1 MWHIRRRNGGIYH
14 HIVSEQPCPKE
25 MNEIIETL
33 LESETDFR
41 LCYNQ
46 YEYSGYSSDVELIRD
61 EDLATMYVH
70 HHVAFGHDGE
80 NHWKITLPGGCWW
93 EDTVIYDSRYGKSC
107 DIIARVVA
115 EMKESSTQ
123 LLLPAPR
130 KKTWIEEMTEAHERM
145 RQIRQSTKSSYVEWL
160 DDEIY
165 L

>member
-1 MWHIRRRNGGIYH
+1 MWHIRRRNGGLYR

-46 YEYSGYSSDVELIRD
+46 YEYAGYSSVVELIRD

-80 NHWKITLPGGCWW
+80 AHWKIILPGECWR

-107 DIIARVVA
+107 DIIARVVV
-115 EMKESSTQ
+115 EMKEASAQ

-130 KKTWIEEMTEAHERM
+130 KKTWREEMEEELRKYREQKVSHV
-145 RQIRQSTKSSYVEWL
+145 YVEWDSDVIVL
-160 DDEIY
+160 
-165 L
+165 